1 VSLGLDREDYGGRP
15 LDPADVEPDPI
26 AQFRHWF
33 TDAVAAGL
41 RQPEAM
47 TLSTVD
53 AAGRP
58 RSRYMLLKSV
68 VERGFCFYTNYASAK
83 ARELAERPHAAL
95 TFGWLVMHRSVRV
108 EGAAQRLPAGESDA
122 YFASRPRD
130 SQIGAW
136 ASAQSTVLDSRG
148 ALDRA
153 AAEVQARFDGA
164 DVPRPPHWGG
174 FVLAPERVEFWQGR
188 PSRLHDRVRYERD
201 GAGWRIE
208 RLSP

>member
-1 VSLGLDREDYGGRP
+1 VAGHAPLRPRRGR
-15 LDPADVEPDPI
+15 
-26 AQFRHWF
+26 R
-33 TDAVAAGL
+33 AA
-41 RQPEAM
+41 
-47 TLSTVD
+47 
-53 AAGRP
+53 AAGR
-58 RSRYMLLKSV
+58 RERRLL
-68 VERGFCFYTNYASAK
+68 RG
-83 ARELAERPHAAL
+83 
-95 TFGWLVMHRSVRV
+95 
-108 EGAAQRLPAGESDA
+108 
-122 YFASRPRD
+122 

-136 ASAQSTVLDSRG
+136 ASAQSTALDSRG